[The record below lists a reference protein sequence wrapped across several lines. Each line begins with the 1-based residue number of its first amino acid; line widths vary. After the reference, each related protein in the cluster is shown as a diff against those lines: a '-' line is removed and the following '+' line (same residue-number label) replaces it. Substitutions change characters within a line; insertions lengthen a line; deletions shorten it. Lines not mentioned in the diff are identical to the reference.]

1 MTWTLVLWLAAGAY
15 AFKFLGLVV
24 IGSRPL
30 PSPLERCLD
39 LVPAALLSALVITN
53 TFAIGKDLVI
63 DARLAGVAVAIVAAS
78 RRAPFVVV
86 VFLAAATTALLRQV
100 T

>member
-1 MTWTLVLWLAAGAY
+1 MTWTLLSLAAGAY

-24 IGSRPL
+24 IGSGPL

-39 LVPAALLSALVITN
+39 LIPAALLCALVITN
-53 TFAIGKDLVI
+53 TFANGKDLLI
-63 DARLAGVAVAIVAAS
+63 DARLAGVAVAIVAAW

-86 VFLAAATTALLRQV
+86 VVLAAATTALLRQL